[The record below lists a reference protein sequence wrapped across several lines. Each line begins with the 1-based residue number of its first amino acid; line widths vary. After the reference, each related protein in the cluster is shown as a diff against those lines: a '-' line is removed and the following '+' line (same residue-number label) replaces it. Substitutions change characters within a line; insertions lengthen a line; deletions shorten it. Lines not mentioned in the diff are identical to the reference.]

1 MHPGIRTAGHKCV
14 AIVGRLSF
22 EDPDLAGGEDLIH
35 IMAYRIGNDGPGDVV
50 KCGASRGRPGTGDRI
65 AHSGPRKAIILG
77 TLHTDQGRVLR
88 IVVGNVYVRSAL
100 GSHRTERTYTFP
112 TTIRRTRP

>member
-35 IMAYRIGNDGPGDVV
+35 IMAYRIGNVGPGDVG

-88 IVVGNVYVRSAL
+88 IAVGNVYVRSERWELSAGITADANAL
-100 GSHRTERTYTFP
+100 RGAV
-112 TTIRRTRP
+112 